1 MKIGYK
7 FLLGFILLFAIG
19 VASVL
24 YSLQEPT
31 GLVLQEQMTMK
42 VGYLPVVV
50 NLPLF
55 VALENGYFEKYNLQL
70 NAIEAENPN
79 HIVEAL
85 VSGNLDGAGV
95 LAYPI
100 LFVAEARYP
109 SSIKIFNSG
118 DETENNYVASIIVR
132 NDSKI
137 YSIEDMKG
145 KKVGVYTGLVQVL
158 FLKGIMRGAGLDP
171 EKDIEIIQ
179 IAPNMQLQGLQAGQY
194 DALSTVEPFT
204 TIAES
209 KGIGKI
215 LVKNPR
221 VIYIQNPFP
230 SVATPLSKKFIEQNP
245 EAAQAYIL
253 AMNDAVDFIRK
264 NPSESK
270 KFLAKYTPVSEQYA
284 QKVVLPVFNKF
295 GEEDRNAIQKNA
307 DWFFE
312 NKLLEKKV
320 NVNDMF
326 GNSSYF
332 VGS

>member
-1 MKIGYK
+1 MKTSHK
-7 FLLGFILLFAIG
+7 FLLGIIVLLSIG
-19 VASVL
+19 LVSVF

-31 GLVLQEQMTMK
+31 GLVLQEQKTMN
-42 VGYLPVVV
+42 VGYLPVLV

-55 VALENGYFEKYNLQL
+55 VALENGYFEKYNLQV

-79 HIVEAL
+79 HVVEAL
-85 VSGNLDGAGV
+85 VFGNLDGAGV

-100 LFVAEARYP
+100 LFAAEAKYP
-109 SSIKIFNSG
+109 DSIKIFNSA
-118 DETENNYVASIIVR
+118 DETQNNYVASIIVR

-137 YSIEDMKG
+137 YSINDLKG

-158 FLKGIMRGAGLDP
+158 FLKGIIKGAGLDP
-171 EKDIEIIQ
+171 DKDIEIVQ

-221 VIYIQNPFP
+221 VVYIQNPFP

-245 EAAQAYIL
+245 NAARAYLL
-253 AMNDAVDFIRK
+253 AIDDAIDFIR
-264 NPSESK
+264 ESPGEAK
-270 KFLAKYTPVSEQYA
+270 KYLAKYTPVSEQDA
-284 QKVVLPVFNKF
+284 PKVVLPVFNRF
-295 GEEDRNAIQKNA
+295 GEEDRKAVQENA

-312 NKLLEKKV
+312 NKLLEKRVKV
-320 NVNDMF
+320 SNMF
-326 GNSSYF
+326 GKSTF
-332 VGS
+332 LD